1 MPRLFALSP
10 RHRLGSTKNG
20 GASFDGTTP
29 DVSGKGKGAAWFLRN
44 ERSGMDDLILTTS
57 GLFVCKMC
65 VCTFTL
71 WVPRG
76 KLKRRKQK
84 RKTKMGK
91 RKITCG
97 RNQLRVLVPHSVWG
111 LGSAEKG
118 TARRRFPWCPP
129 LGAFFSCFH
138 PFPFP
143 PPFPIF
149 YKFIGQTKGGEG
161 GGAGVE
167 RKRDVEGFRPE
178 SLLRGKKQIR
188 TFEPWGG
195 T

>member
-1 MPRLFALSP
+1 MGKVNFIEHIITQNTRERTQESIDWRKSGMMRRGRGAKLASPPAAASSPRSFSLRTHTISLSCALLLCSAHFAHPPSEVPRLFALSP

-84 RKTKMGK
+84 RKQKWE
-91 RKITCG
+91 R
-97 RNQLRVLVPHSVWG
+97 
-111 LGSAEKG
+111 EK
-118 TARRRFPWCPP
+118 
-129 LGAFFSCFH
+129 
-138 PFPFP
+138 
-143 PPFPIF
+143 
-149 YKFIGQTKGGEG
+149 
-161 GGAGVE
+161 
-167 RKRDVEGFRPE
+167 
-178 SLLRGKKQIR
+178 
-188 TFEPWGG
+188 
-195 T
+195 